1 MNSIQDLLTEAS
13 EDLYW
18 VSEADYPFDVIVW
31 DEDNLSEQHLLG
43 RLGYPPDFPVQK
55 IEIDEFFKWAVQ
67 EQDWQDDI
75 EKAEVKQYQILVETL
90 KANLTDLRV
99 YQLGETEFDI
109 YILGKTPSG
118 EIAGLSTKAVET

>member
-1 MNSIQDLLTEAS
+1 MNSIRDLLTEAS

-18 VSEADYPFDVIVW
+18 VSEADYPFEVIVW
-31 DEDNLSEQHLLG
+31 NDGNLSEQYLLE
-43 RLGYPPDFPVQK
+43 RLGYPPNFPVKQ
-55 IEIDEFFKWAVQ
+55 IEIDDFFQWAVQ

-99 YQLGETEFDI
+99 YKLGETELEI

-118 EIAGLSTKAVET
+118 EIAGLSTKVVET